1 MNTFAEINQE
11 IMENI
16 EEITNLDSKGGSS
29 LSSYAIKNGLIISG
43 ITVLYSLLLYAT
55 DLMFNVWLS
64 ALTWLVVIIGIFY
77 AIKNYRDKI
86 NRGYITFGKAFT
98 VGVYIVLIYAVISVA
113 FGYILTN
120 FIDPQLTERAMQ
132 QVEERLLNQ
141 GLSDDMIEQQMDM
154 QTKLMDGPLFYVGLI
169 IQLFSMVFIG
179 LIISLVGALIFK
191 KQDDSF
197 NATFK
202 E

>member
-77 AIKNYRDKI
+77 AIKNNRDKI

-191 KQDDSF
+191 RQDDSF

>member
-29 LSSYAIKNGLIISG
+29 LSSHAIKNGLIISG